1 MERRRRRR
9 LPSLLLGRLFDEPV
23 RRNVD
28 SCPEFLF
35 IANLHKETLMIL
47 ITGVWV
53 NTSCK

>member
-1 MERRRRRR
+1 M
-9 LPSLLLGRLFDEPV
+9 LPSLLRGELFDEPV

-47 ITGVWV
+47 ITGLG
-53 NTSCK
+53 